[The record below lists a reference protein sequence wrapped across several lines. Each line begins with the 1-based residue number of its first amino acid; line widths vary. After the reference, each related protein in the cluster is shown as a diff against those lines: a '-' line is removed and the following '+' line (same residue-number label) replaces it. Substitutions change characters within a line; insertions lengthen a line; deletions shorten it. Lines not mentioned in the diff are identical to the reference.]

1 MADFR
6 LDLPRMANGEPDID
20 IWLDEASGFSSTSRK
35 TAVAVFNLIASHESR
50 KPGLELVELLLQLKM
65 DIVTVMAGMAF
76 FAVQRGD
83 VEPCKLPEKV
93 AGLIAAVLRLS
104 NTNVL
109 AFNDS
114 AVLSSEAKSQTDN
127 VRHLLVAL
135 IDDPRV
141 AVVKLAERIV
151 SLRHAKG
158 GDRAARHIAAREAME
173 FFAPLAGRL
182 GIWQLKWSLEDMA
195 FRYLYPKGYR
205 QIVARLDGRRE
216 ERERQVEAIRQD
228 LEFRLSAANIE
239 AEVHGRAKHIYSIW
253 KKMNHKSIDFS
264 EVHDVQAVRVLV
276 DEVDAC
282 YRVMGVVHTSWPHI
296 PKEFDDY
303 IANPKENGYR
313 SIHTA
318 VVGPVGETL
327 EVQIRTRAMH
337 EEAELGVCAHWAYK
351 DDAGAAYGD
360 ALQSQKMDWLRSV
373 LEWHEERRRHGEA
386 SVFGLANGIDTTRN
400 GIFAGQSRI
409 FVTTPQGHVLDL
421 APNATPVD
429 FAYRVHTEI
438 GHRCVAARVD
448 GRRVPLNRRLATGEC
463 VEIETGQTAQPK
475 RDWLDPA
482 LGYVN
487 TSRARSKIQSWFRG
501 QVVESNISAGRAL
514 LTETLATDMET
525 EIAERIPTVEN
536 SAAAEA
542 ATGNF
547 EALAHLAGYD
557 SEDELLL
564 AVGVGDQLAI
574 DLAKLL
580 TQSAEHD
587 RTSSPSRQRQETTS
601 HFHDVT
607 VRGRDRDGLLHDVMA
622 AVAPASISV
631 VAVNARTNPSDD
643 IATISLKLHIANPA
657 PDPTQLLRAEADI
670 RAIADVIDV
679 RRASA

>member
-1 MADFR
+1 
-6 LDLPRMANGEPDID
+6 MANGEPDID
-20 IWLDEASGFSSTSRK
+20 VWLDEASGFSSASRK
-35 TAVAVFNLIASHESR
+35 TAVAVFDLIASHESR

-83 VEPCKLPEKV
+83 VDARKLPEKV

-127 VRHLLVAL
+127 VRHLLIAL

-141 AVVKLAERIV
+141 AVVKLAERLV
-151 SLRHAKG
+151 ALRHAKD
-158 GDRAARHIAAREAME
+158 GDRAMRHIAAREAME

-182 GIWQLKWSLEDMA
+182 GIRQLKWLLEDMA
-195 FRYLYPKGYR
+195 FHYLYPKEYH
-205 QIVARLDGRRE
+205 QIVAKLDGRRE

-253 KKMNHKSIDFS
+253 EKMNHKHIDFS

-276 DEVDAC
+276 DQVDAC

-296 PKEFDDY
+296 PSEFDDY

-313 SIHTA
+313 AIHTA
-318 VVGPVGETL
+318 VVGPAGKTL
-327 EVQIRTRAMH
+327 EVQIRTREMH

-351 DDAGAAYGD
+351 DEAGTAFGG

-373 LEWHEERRRHGEA
+373 LEWHEERHRRGDLAALFGPANGTAHD
-386 SVFGLANGIDTTRN
+386 SVFAARD
-400 GIFAGQSRI
+400 RI

-421 APNATPVD
+421 APNATAVD

-438 GHRCVAARVD
+438 GHRCVSARVD

-463 VEIETGQTAQPK
+463 VEIETGETAQP
-475 RDWLDPA
+475 RREWLDPA
-482 LGYVN
+482 HGYVN

-501 QVVESNISAGRAL
+501 QVAESNISAGRKL
-514 LTETLATDMET
+514 LMETLAP
-525 EIAERIPTVEN
+525 IATAESP
-536 SAAAEA
+536 AAAEA
-542 ATGNF
+542 VAGSF
-547 EALAHLAGYD
+547 AALARLADYD

-564 AVGVGDQLAI
+564 AVGVGDQLPV

-580 TQSAEHD
+580 TQPGEQVRPQEAGD
-587 RTSSPSRQRQETTS
+587 RRQETLGQL
-601 HFHDVT
+601 FCLT
-607 VRGRDRDGLLHDVMA
+607 VRGRDRDGLLRDVMT
-622 AVAPASISV
+622 AVAAQSISV
-631 VAVNARTNPSDD
+631 RAANARTDRHDQS
-643 IATISLKLHIANPA
+643 ATISLEVLLADAELP
-657 PDPTQLLRAEADI
+657 QLFRAEADI
-670 RAIADVIDV
+670 RTIADVIDI
-679 RRASA
+679 RRTTA

>member
-20 IWLDEASGFSSTSRK
+20 IWLDEASEFSSTSRK
-35 TAVAVFNLIASHESR
+35 TAVAVFDLIADHESR

-83 VEPCKLPEKV
+83 VDSRKLPEKV

-109 AFNDS
+109 TFNDS

-127 VRHLLVAL
+127 VRHLLIAL

-141 AVVKLAERIV
+141 AVVKLAERV
-151 SLRHAKG
+151 VALRHAKD
-158 GDRAARHIAAREAME
+158 GDRTVRHIAAREAME

-195 FRYLYPKGYR
+195 FHYHYPKEYR
-205 QIVARLDGRRE
+205 QIVTRLDGRRE

-228 LEFRLSAANIE
+228 LEFRLSAANIK

-253 KKMNHKSIDFS
+253 KKMNHKAIDFS

-276 DEVDAC
+276 DQVDAC

-296 PKEFDDY
+296 PSEFDDY

-313 SIHTA
+313 AIHTA
-318 VVGPVGETL
+318 VIGPAGKTL
-327 EVQIRTRAMH
+327 EVQVRTRAMH

-351 DDAGAAYGD
+351 DDAGAAPGG

-373 LEWHEERRRHGEA
+373 LEWHEERRRHGNR
-386 SVFGLANGIDTTRN
+386 VGPANGIETAHD
-400 GIFAGQSRI
+400 GIFAMQSRI

-438 GHRCVAARVD
+438 GHRCIAARVD
-448 GRRVPLNRRLATGEC
+448 GCRVPLNRRLATGEC
-463 VEIETGQTAQPK
+463 VEIETGQTALP
-475 RDWLDPA
+475 RREWLDPA

-487 TSRARSKIQSWFRG
+487 TSRARSKIQSWFRC
-501 QVVESNISAGRAL
+501 QVAESNISAGRTL
-514 LTETLATDMET
+514 LTETLAH
-525 EIAERIPTVEN
+525 IPTAESSV
-536 SAAAEA
+536 AAKA

-547 EALAHLAGYD
+547 SALAHLAGYD

-587 RTSSPSRQRQETTS
+587 QTSAPPRQSQKTTG
-601 HFHDVT
+601 HFHSLAVC
-607 VRGRDRDGLLHDVMA
+607 GQDRDGLLRDVMA
-622 AVAPASISV
+622 AVAATSISV
-631 VAVNARTNPSDD
+631 VAVNAHTDPHGES
-643 IATISLKLHIANPA
+643 ATISLKLHIAD
-657 PDPTQLLRAEADI
+657 PDPNPVQLHRAEADI
-670 RAIADVIDV
+670 RAIADVVDV
-679 RRASA
+679 RRTSA

>member
-6 LDLPRMANGEPDID
+6 LDLPRMANGDPDID
-20 IWLDEASGFSSTSRK
+20 IWLDEASEFSSTSRK
-35 TAVAVFNLIASHESR
+35 TAVTVFRLIASHESR

-83 VEPCKLPEKV
+83 VDPGELPEKV

-109 AFNDS
+109 TFNDS
-114 AVLSSEAKSQTDN
+114 AVLSSEAKSQADN
-127 VRHLLVAL
+127 VRHLLIAL

-141 AVVKLAERIV
+141 AVIKLAERV
-151 SLRHAKG
+151 VALRHAKD
-158 GDRAARHIAAREAME
+158 GDRTVRHVAAREAME

-195 FRYLYPKGYR
+195 FRYLYPKEYR
-205 QIVARLDGRRE
+205 HIVSRLDGRRE

-228 LEFRLSAANIE
+228 LEFRLSTANIE

-253 KKMNHKSIDFS
+253 KKMNHKDIDFS
-264 EVHDVQAVRVLV
+264 EVYDVQAVRVMV
-276 DEVDAC
+276 DQVDDC
-282 YRVMGVVHTSWPHI
+282 YRVMGMVHTSWPHI
-296 PKEFDDY
+296 PSEFDDY

-313 SIHTA
+313 AIHTA
-318 VVGPVGETL
+318 VIGPAGKTL

-351 DDAGAAYGD
+351 DDAGSASGG
-360 ALQSQKMDWLRSV
+360 ALLSQKMDWLRSV
-373 LEWHEERRRHGEA
+373 LEWHEERRRHGGQA
-386 SVFGLANGIDTTRN
+386 SVFGSVNGIETTHDSV
-400 GIFAGQSRI
+400 FAMQSRI

-448 GRRVPLNRRLATGEC
+448 GRSVPLNRRLATGEC

-475 RDWLDPA
+475 REWLDPA

-487 TSRARSKIQSWFRG
+487 TSRARSKIQSWFRC
-501 QVVESNISAGRAL
+501 QAAESNITAGRTL
-514 LTETLATDMET
+514 LTEMLAHIST
-525 EIAERIPTVEN
+525 AES

-547 EALAHLAGYD
+547 AALARLAGYD
-557 SEDELLL
+557 SEDEMLL
-564 AVGVGDQLAI
+564 AVGIGDQLAT

-580 TQSAEHD
+580 TQFAGHA
-587 RTSSPSRQRQETTS
+587 PSHQPQETTD
-601 HFHDVT
+601 HFYSLAVY
-607 VRGRDRDGLLHDVMA
+607 GRDRDGLLRDIMA
-622 AVAPASISV
+622 AVAVTSISV
-631 VAVNARTNPSDD
+631 VAVNADTDPRSGG
-643 IATISLKLHIANPA
+643 AAISLKLHITVPFTNSSTDSATDPA
-657 PDPTQLLRAEADI
+657 PLLRAEADI
-670 RAIADVIDV
+670 RAIAGVVDVQ
-679 RRASA
+679 RTSQ

>member
-20 IWLDEASGFSSTSRK
+20 VWLDEASGFSSASRK
-35 TAVAVFNLIASHESR
+35 TAVAVFDLIASHESR

-83 VEPCKLPEKV
+83 VDARKLPEKV
-93 AGLIAAVLRLS
+93 AGLIASVLRLS

-127 VRHLLVAL
+127 VRHLLIAL

-141 AVVKLAERIV
+141 AVVKLAERLV
-151 SLRHAKG
+151 ALRHAKD
-158 GDRAARHIAAREAME
+158 GDRAMRHIAAREAME

-182 GIWQLKWSLEDMA
+182 GIRQLKWLLEDMA
-195 FRYLYPKGYR
+195 FHYLYPKEYH
-205 QIVARLDGRRE
+205 QIVAKLDGRRE

-253 KKMNHKSIDFS
+253 EKMNHKHIDFS

-276 DEVDAC
+276 DQVDAC

-296 PKEFDDY
+296 PSEFDDY

-313 SIHTA
+313 AIHTA
-318 VVGPVGETL
+318 VVGPAGKTL
-327 EVQIRTRAMH
+327 EVQIRTREMH

-351 DDAGAAYGD
+351 DEAGTAFGG

-373 LEWHEERRRHGEA
+373 LEWHEERHRRGDLAALFGPANGTAHD
-386 SVFGLANGIDTTRN
+386 SVFAARD
-400 GIFAGQSRI
+400 RI

-421 APNATPVD
+421 APNATAVD

-438 GHRCVAARVD
+438 GHRCVSARVD

-463 VEIETGQTAQPK
+463 VEIETGETAQP
-475 RDWLDPA
+475 RREWLDPA
-482 LGYVN
+482 HGYVN

-501 QVVESNISAGRAL
+501 QVAESNISAGRKL
-514 LTETLATDMET
+514 LMETLAP
-525 EIAERIPTVEN
+525 IATAESP
-536 SAAAEA
+536 AAAEA
-542 ATGNF
+542 EAGSF
-547 EALAHLAGYD
+547 AALARLADYD

-564 AVGVGDQLAI
+564 AVGVGDQLPV

-580 TQSAEHD
+580 TQPSEQARPQEADD
-587 RTSSPSRQRQETTS
+587 RRQETLGQL
-601 HFHDVT
+601 FCLT
-607 VRGRDRDGLLHDVMA
+607 VRGRDRDGLLRDVMT
-622 AVAPASISV
+622 AVAAQSISV
-631 VAVNARTNPSDD
+631 RTANARTDRRDRS
-643 IATISLKLHIANPA
+643 ATISLEVLIADAELP
-657 PDPTQLLRAEADI
+657 QLFRAEADI
-670 RAIADVIDV
+670 RAIADVIDI
-679 RRASA
+679 RRITA

>member
-20 IWLDEASGFSSTSRK
+20 VWLDEASGFSSASRK
-35 TAVAVFNLIASHESR
+35 TAVAVFDLIAGHESR

-83 VEPCKLPEKV
+83 VDARKLPEKV

-127 VRHLLVAL
+127 VRHLLIAL

-141 AVVKLAERIV
+141 AVVKLAERLV
-151 SLRHAKG
+151 ALRHAKD
-158 GDRAARHIAAREAME
+158 GDRAMRHIAAREAME

-182 GIWQLKWSLEDMA
+182 GIRQLKWLLEDMA
-195 FRYLYPKGYR
+195 FHYLYPKEYH
-205 QIVARLDGRRE
+205 QIVAKLDGRRE

-253 KKMNHKSIDFS
+253 EKMNHKHIDFT

-276 DEVDAC
+276 DQVDAC

-296 PKEFDDY
+296 PSEFDDY

-313 SIHTA
+313 AIHTA
-318 VVGPVGETL
+318 VVGPAGKTL
-327 EVQIRTRAMH
+327 EVQIRTREMH

-351 DDAGAAYGD
+351 DEAGTAFGG

-373 LEWHEERRRHGEA
+373 LEWHEERHRRGDLA
-386 SVFGLANGIDTTRN
+386 ALFGPANGTAHE
-400 GIFAGQSRI
+400 GVFAARDRI

-421 APNATPVD
+421 APNATAVD

-438 GHRCVAARVD
+438 GHRCVSARVD

-463 VEIETGQTAQPK
+463 VEIETGETAQP
-475 RDWLDPA
+475 RREWLDPA
-482 LGYVN
+482 HGYVN

-501 QVVESNISAGRAL
+501 QVAESNISAGREL
-514 LTETLATDMET
+514 LMETLAP
-525 EIAERIPTVEN
+525 IATAEN
-536 SAAAEA
+536 PAAAEA
-542 ATGNF
+542 AAGSF
-547 EALAHLAGYD
+547 AALARLADYD

-564 AVGVGDQLAI
+564 AVGVGDQLPV

-580 TQSAEHD
+580 TQ
-587 RTSSPSRQRQETTS
+587 PSERARPQKADDTLGQL
-601 HFHDVT
+601 FCLT
-607 VRGRDRDGLLHDVMA
+607 VRGRDRDGLLRDVMT
-622 AVAPASISV
+622 AVAAQSISV
-631 VAVNARTNPSDD
+631 RAANARTDRCDQS
-643 IATISLKLHIANPA
+643 ATISLEVLIADAELP
-657 PDPTQLLRAEADI
+657 QLFRAEADI
-670 RAIADVIDV
+670 RAIADVIDI
-679 RRASA
+679 RRTTA

>member
-6 LDLPRMANGEPDID
+6 LGLPRMANGEPDID
-20 IWLDEASGFSSTSRK
+20 VWLDEASGFSSASRK
-35 TAVAVFNLIASHESR
+35 TAVAVFDLIASHESR

-83 VEPCKLPEKV
+83 VDARKLPEKV

-127 VRHLLVAL
+127 VRHLLIAL

-141 AVVKLAERIV
+141 AVVKLAERLV
-151 SLRHAKG
+151 ALRHAKD
-158 GDRAARHIAAREAME
+158 GDRAMRHIAAREAME

-182 GIWQLKWSLEDMA
+182 GIRQLKWLLEDMA
-195 FRYLYPKGYR
+195 FHYLYPKEYR
-205 QIVARLDGRRE
+205 QIVAKLDGRRE

-253 KKMNHKSIDFS
+253 EKMNHKHIDFS

-276 DEVDAC
+276 DQVDAC

-296 PKEFDDY
+296 PSEFDDY

-313 SIHTA
+313 AIHTA
-318 VVGPVGETL
+318 VVGPAGKTL
-327 EVQIRTRAMH
+327 EVQIRTREMH

-351 DDAGAAYGD
+351 DEAGTAFGG

-373 LEWHEERRRHGEA
+373 LEWHEERHRRGDLAALFGPANGAAHD
-386 SVFGLANGIDTTRN
+386 SVFAARD
-400 GIFAGQSRI
+400 RI

-421 APNATPVD
+421 APNATAVD

-438 GHRCVAARVD
+438 GHRCVSARVD

-463 VEIETGQTAQPK
+463 VEIETGETAQP
-475 RDWLDPA
+475 RREWLDPA
-482 LGYVN
+482 HGYVN

-501 QVVESNISAGRAL
+501 QVAESNISAGRKL
-514 LTETLATDMET
+514 LMETLAP
-525 EIAERIPTVEN
+525 IATAEN
-536 SAAAEA
+536 PAAAEA
-542 ATGNF
+542 AVGSF
-547 EALAHLAGYD
+547 AALVRLADYD

-564 AVGVGDQLAI
+564 AVGVGDQLAV

-580 TQSAEHD
+580 TQPSEQARPQEADD
-587 RTSSPSRQRQETTS
+587 RRRETLGQL
-601 HFHDVT
+601 FCLT
-607 VRGRDRDGLLHDVMA
+607 VRGRDRDGLLRDVMT
-622 AVAPASISV
+622 AVAAQSISV
-631 VAVNARTNPSDD
+631 RAANARTDRRDQS
-643 IATISLKLHIANPA
+643 ATISLEVLVADAELP
-657 PDPTQLLRAEADI
+657 QLFRAEAAI
-670 RAIADVIDV
+670 RAIADVIDI
-679 RRASA
+679 RRTTA

>member
-6 LDLPRMANGEPDID
+6 LGLPRMANGEPDID
-20 IWLDEASGFSSTSRK
+20 VWLDEASGFSSASRK
-35 TAVAVFNLIASHESR
+35 TAVAVFDLIASHESR

-83 VEPCKLPEKV
+83 VDARKLPEKV

-127 VRHLLVAL
+127 VRHLLIAL

-141 AVVKLAERIV
+141 AVVKLAERLV
-151 SLRHAKG
+151 ALRHAKD
-158 GDRAARHIAAREAME
+158 GDRAMRHIAAREAME

-182 GIWQLKWSLEDMA
+182 GIRQLKWLLEDMA
-195 FRYLYPKGYR
+195 FHYLYPKEYR
-205 QIVARLDGRRE
+205 QIVAKLDGRRE

-253 KKMNHKSIDFS
+253 EKMNHKHIDFS

-276 DEVDAC
+276 DQVDAC

-296 PKEFDDY
+296 PSEFDDY

-313 SIHTA
+313 AIHTA
-318 VVGPVGETL
+318 VVGPAGKTL
-327 EVQIRTRAMH
+327 EVQIRTREMH

-351 DDAGAAYGD
+351 DEAGTAFGG

-373 LEWHEERRRHGEA
+373 LEWHEERHRRGDLAALFGPANGAAHD
-386 SVFGLANGIDTTRN
+386 SVFAARD
-400 GIFAGQSRI
+400 RI

-421 APNATPVD
+421 APNATAVD

-438 GHRCVAARVD
+438 GHRCVSARVD

-463 VEIETGQTAQPK
+463 VEIETGETAQP
-475 RDWLDPA
+475 RREWLDPA
-482 LGYVN
+482 HGYVN

-501 QVVESNISAGRAL
+501 QVAESNISAGRKL
-514 LTETLATDMET
+514 LMETLAP
-525 EIAERIPTVEN
+525 IATAEN
-536 SAAAEA
+536 PAAAEA
-542 ATGNF
+542 AAGSF
-547 EALAHLAGYD
+547 AALVRLADYD

-564 AVGVGDQLAI
+564 AVGVGDQLAV

-580 TQSAEHD
+580 TQPSEQARPQEADD
-587 RTSSPSRQRQETTS
+587 RRRETLGQL
-601 HFHDVT
+601 FCLT
-607 VRGRDRDGLLHDVMA
+607 VRGRDRDGLLRDVMT
-622 AVAPASISV
+622 AVAAQSISV
-631 VAVNARTNPSDD
+631 RAANARTDRRDQS
-643 IATISLKLHIANPA
+643 ATISLEVLVADAELP
-657 PDPTQLLRAEADI
+657 QLFRAEADI
-670 RAIADVIDV
+670 RAIADVIDI
-679 RRASA
+679 RRTTA

>member
-20 IWLDEASGFSSTSRK
+20 VWLDEASGFSSASRK
-35 TAVAVFNLIASHESR
+35 TAVAVFDLIASHESR

-83 VEPCKLPEKV
+83 VDARKLPEKV

-127 VRHLLVAL
+127 VRHLLIAL

-141 AVVKLAERIV
+141 AVVKLAERLV
-151 SLRHAKG
+151 ALRHAKD
-158 GDRAARHIAAREAME
+158 GDRAMRHIAAREAME

-182 GIWQLKWSLEDMA
+182 GIRQLKWLLEDMA
-195 FRYLYPKGYR
+195 FHYLYPKEYH
-205 QIVARLDGRRE
+205 QVVAKLDGRRE

-228 LEFRLSAANIE
+228 LEFRLSSANIE

-253 KKMNHKSIDFS
+253 EKMNHKHIDFS

-276 DEVDAC
+276 DQVDAC

-296 PKEFDDY
+296 PSEFDDY

-313 SIHTA
+313 AIHTA
-318 VVGPVGETL
+318 VVGPAGKTL
-327 EVQIRTRAMH
+327 EVQIRTREMH

-351 DDAGAAYGD
+351 DEAGTAFGG

-373 LEWHEERRRHGEA
+373 LEWHEERHRRGDLAALFGPANGTAHD
-386 SVFGLANGIDTTRN
+386 SVFAARD
-400 GIFAGQSRI
+400 RI

-421 APNATPVD
+421 APNATAVD

-438 GHRCVAARVD
+438 GHRCVSARVD

-463 VEIETGQTAQPK
+463 VEIETGETAQP
-475 RDWLDPA
+475 RREWLDPA

-501 QVVESNISAGRAL
+501 QVAESNISAGRKL
-514 LTETLATDMET
+514 LKETLAQ
-525 EIAERIPTVEN
+525 IATAEN
-536 SAAAEA
+536 PAAAEA
-542 ATGNF
+542 AAGSF
-547 EALAHLAGYD
+547 AALARLADYD

-564 AVGVGDQLAI
+564 AVGVGDQLPV

-580 TQSAEHD
+580 TQPSERARPQKADD
-587 RTSSPSRQRQETTS
+587 RQQETLGQL
-601 HFHDVT
+601 FCLT
-607 VRGRDRDGLLHDVMA
+607 VRGRDRDGLLRDVMT
-622 AVAPASISV
+622 AVAAQSISV
-631 VAVNARTNPSDD
+631 RAANARTDRRDQS
-643 IATISLKLHIANPA
+643 ATISLEVLIADAELP
-657 PDPTQLLRAEADI
+657 QLFRAEVDI
-670 RAIADVIDV
+670 RAIADVIDI
-679 RRASA
+679 RRTTA

>member
-20 IWLDEASGFSSTSRK
+20 VWLDEVSGFSSASRK
-35 TAVAVFNLIASHESR
+35 TAVAVFDLIASHESR

-83 VEPCKLPEKV
+83 VDARKLPEKV

-127 VRHLLVAL
+127 VRHLLIAL

-141 AVVKLAERIV
+141 AVVKLAERLV
-151 SLRHAKG
+151 ALRHAKD
-158 GDRAARHIAAREAME
+158 GDRAMRHIAAREAME

-182 GIWQLKWSLEDMA
+182 GIRQLKWLLEDMA
-195 FRYLYPKGYR
+195 FHYLYPKEYH
-205 QIVARLDGRRE
+205 QVVAKLDGRRE

-253 KKMNHKSIDFS
+253 EKMNHKHIDFS

-276 DEVDAC
+276 DQVDAC

-296 PKEFDDY
+296 PSEFDDY

-313 SIHTA
+313 AIHTA
-318 VVGPVGETL
+318 VVGPAGKTL
-327 EVQIRTRAMH
+327 EVQIRTREMH

-351 DDAGAAYGD
+351 DEAGTAFGG

-373 LEWHEERRRHGEA
+373 LEWHEERHRRGDLAALFGPANGTAHD
-386 SVFGLANGIDTTRN
+386 SVFAARD
-400 GIFAGQSRI
+400 RI

-421 APNATPVD
+421 APNATAVD

-438 GHRCVAARVD
+438 GHRCVSARVD

-463 VEIETGQTAQPK
+463 VEIETGETAQP
-475 RDWLDPA
+475 RREWLDPA
-482 LGYVN
+482 HGYVN

-501 QVVESNISAGRAL
+501 QVAESNISAGRKL
-514 LTETLATDMET
+514 LMETLAQ
-525 EIAERIPTVEN
+525 IATAESP
-536 SAAAEA
+536 AAAEA
-542 ATGNF
+542 AGGSF
-547 EALAHLAGYD
+547 AALARLADYD

-564 AVGVGDQLAI
+564 AVGVGDQLPV

-580 TQSAEHD
+580 TQPGEQARPQEAGD
-587 RTSSPSRQRQETTS
+587 RRQETLGQL
-601 HFHDVT
+601 FCLT
-607 VRGRDRDGLLHDVMA
+607 VRGRDRDGLLRDVMT
-622 AVAPASISV
+622 AVAAQSISV
-631 VAVNARTNPSDD
+631 RAANARTDRRDQS
-643 IATISLKLHIANPA
+643 ATISLEVLLADAELP
-657 PDPTQLLRAEADI
+657 QLFRAEADI
-670 RAIADVIDV
+670 RAIADVIDI
-679 RRASA
+679 RRTTA

>member
-20 IWLDEASGFSSTSRK
+20 VWLDEASGFSSASRK
-35 TAVAVFNLIASHESR
+35 TAVAVFDLIAGHESR

-83 VEPCKLPEKV
+83 VDTHKLPEKV

-127 VRHLLVAL
+127 VRHLLIAL

-151 SLRHAKG
+151 ALRHVKD
-158 GDRAARHIAAREAME
+158 GDRTMRHIAAREAME

-182 GIWQLKWSLEDMA
+182 GIRQLKWLLEDMA
-195 FRYLYPKGYR
+195 FHYLYPKEYR
-205 QIVARLDGRRE
+205 QIVAKLDGRRE

-253 KKMNHKSIDFS
+253 EKMNHKDIDFS

-276 DEVDAC
+276 DQVDAC
-282 YRVMGVVHTSWPHI
+282 YRVMGVVHTSWPHV
-296 PKEFDDY
+296 PSEFDDY

-313 SIHTA
+313 AIHTA
-318 VVGPVGETL
+318 VVGPAGKTL
-327 EVQIRTRAMH
+327 EVQIRTREMH

-351 DDAGAAYGD
+351 DEAGTAFAG

-373 LEWHEERRRHGEA
+373 LEWHEERHRRGDQALLFGPANGMGTAHD
-386 SVFGLANGIDTTRN
+386 SVFAARE
-400 GIFAGQSRI
+400 RI

-421 APNATPVD
+421 APNATAVD

-438 GHRCVAARVD
+438 GHRCISARVD
-448 GRRVPLNRRLATGEC
+448 GHRVPLNRRLATGEC
-463 VEIETGQTAQPK
+463 VEIETGQTAQP
-475 RDWLDPA
+475 RREWLDPA

-501 QVVESNISAGRAL
+501 QVEESNISAGRKL
-514 LTETLATDMET
+514 LM
-525 EIAERIPTVEN
+525 
-536 SAAAEA
+536 
-542 ATGNF
+542 
-547 EALAHLAGYD
+547 EALAQIPSAESPAVADASAGNFTALARLADYN

-564 AVGVGDQLAI
+564 AVGVGDQLAV

-580 TQSAEHD
+580 TRSTEQGAMFASPQEADD
-587 RTSSPSRQRQETTS
+587 RREETTGQS
-601 HFHDVT
+601 FCLT
-607 VRGRDRDGLLHDVMA
+607 VRGHDRDGLLRDVMT
-622 AVAPASISV
+622 AVAAESISV
-631 VAVNARTNPSDD
+631 VAANARTHRHDQS
-643 IATISLKLHIANPA
+643 ATISMQILIADLNPN
-657 PDPTQLLRAEADI
+657 PPQLLRAEADI
-670 RAIADVIDV
+670 RAIADVVDIH
-679 RRASA
+679 RTAA

>member
-1 MADFR
+1 
-6 LDLPRMANGEPDID
+6 MANGEPDID
-20 IWLDEASGFSSTSRK
+20 VWLDEASGFSSASRK
-35 TAVAVFNLIASHESR
+35 TAVAVFDLIASHESR

-83 VEPCKLPEKV
+83 VDARKLPEKV

-127 VRHLLVAL
+127 VRHLLIAL

-141 AVVKLAERIV
+141 AVVKLAERLV
-151 SLRHAKG
+151 ALRHAKD
-158 GDRAARHIAAREAME
+158 GDRAMRHIAAREAME

-182 GIWQLKWSLEDMA
+182 GIRQLKWLLEDMA
-195 FRYLYPKGYR
+195 FHYLYPKEYR
-205 QIVARLDGRRE
+205 QVVAKLDGRRE

-253 KKMNHKSIDFS
+253 EKMNHKHIDFT

-276 DEVDAC
+276 DQVDAC

-296 PKEFDDY
+296 PSEFDDY

-313 SIHTA
+313 AIHTA
-318 VVGPVGETL
+318 VVGPAGKTL
-327 EVQIRTRAMH
+327 EVQIRTREMH

-351 DDAGAAYGD
+351 DEAGTAFGG

-373 LEWHEERRRHGEA
+373 LEWHEERHRRGDLAALFGPANGTAHD
-386 SVFGLANGIDTTRN
+386 SVFAARD
-400 GIFAGQSRI
+400 RI

-421 APNATPVD
+421 APNATAVD

-438 GHRCVAARVD
+438 GHRCVSARVD

-463 VEIETGQTAQPK
+463 VEIETGETAQP
-475 RDWLDPA
+475 RREWLDPA
-482 LGYVN
+482 HGYVN

-501 QVVESNISAGRAL
+501 QVAESNISAGRKL
-514 LTETLATDMET
+514 LMETLAP
-525 EIAERIPTVEN
+525 IATAESP
-536 SAAAEA
+536 AAAEA
-542 ATGNF
+542 AAGSF
-547 EALAHLAGYD
+547 AALARLADYD

-564 AVGVGDQLAI
+564 AVGVGDQLPV

-580 TQSAEHD
+580 TQPSEQARPQEADD
-587 RTSSPSRQRQETTS
+587 RRQETLGQL
-601 HFHDVT
+601 FCLT
-607 VRGRDRDGLLHDVMA
+607 VRGRDRDGLLRDVMT
-622 AVAPASISV
+622 AVAAQSISV
-631 VAVNARTNPSDD
+631 RAANARTDRRDQS
-643 IATISLKLHIANPA
+643 ATISLEVLLADAELP
-657 PDPTQLLRAEADI
+657 QLFRAEADI
-670 RAIADVIDV
+670 RAIADVIDI
-679 RRASA
+679 RRTTA